1 MRRSVVLVLGM
12 HRSGTSATAK
22 VFNILGAGLPQ
33 HLLGKGLFN
42 AKGHWESAR
51 IVHHHNLV
59 LKEFGRNWYD
69 LRPIDVKDIQGE
81 QRARLKARMK
91 DLFEQEFSGQSI
103 SVIKEPRICRFASL
117 YIEALQD
124 IDVDVQCV
132 IPVRN
137 PLEVAG
143 SLNKRNGFKTSYS
156 VLLWLSYM
164 LDAEL
169 ATRHLK
175 RSFISYEKLIESPGN
190 QLERV
195 LKTLT
200 LKFPNAVADAL
211 PEIKT
216 FLSPQMKNHEFSAE
230 QLNENPFTETLVQ
243 DAYSAFLMMCDRKKS
258 QKSMD
263 KLDVVRASFLNSAG
277 YIFAVHEESNAM
289 NRQWKSNLNQKQSEL
304 EGVQSVMSALKATS
318 IKQARALQSDLTQ
331 KQFELE
337 GVRREM
343 VVLQKASAEQVDA
356 LQADLAQRQSQLA
369 SYENKTIVFE
379 GELRKL
385 RERIAVMSSK
395 NTTLSEAVSAAKLEI
410 ENSDQRHKVLE
421 QTLLRDKG
429 VIEELR
435 LQREDILSSK
445 SWRVTSGFRKSSRM
459 LTTMKSAVFRAK
471 GKN

>member
-51 IVHHHNLV
+51 IVHYHNLV

-69 LRPIDVKDIQGE
+69 LRPIDVTDIQGE

-243 DAYSAFLMMCDRKKS
+243 DAYSAFLMMCDRKK
-258 QKSMD
+258 
-263 KLDVVRASFLNSAG
+263 
-277 YIFAVHEESNAM
+277 Y
-289 NRQWKSNLNQKQSEL
+289 
-304 EGVQSVMSALKATS
+304 
-318 IKQARALQSDLTQ
+318 
-331 KQFELE
+331 
-337 GVRREM
+337 
-343 VVLQKASAEQVDA
+343 
-356 LQADLAQRQSQLA
+356 
-369 SYENKTIVFE
+369 
-379 GELRKL
+379 
-385 RERIAVMSSK
+385 
-395 NTTLSEAVSAAKLEI
+395 
-410 ENSDQRHKVLE
+410 
-421 QTLLRDKG
+421 
-429 VIEELR
+429 
-435 LQREDILSSK
+435 
-445 SWRVTSGFRKSSRM
+445 
-459 LTTMKSAVFRAK
+459 MKSLML
-471 GKN
+471 

>member
-69 LRPIDVKDIQGE
+69 LRPIDVTDIQGE

-216 FLSPQMKNHEFSAE
+216 FLSPQMKHHEFSAE

-243 DAYSAFLMMCDRKKS
+243 DAYSAFLMMCD
-258 QKSMD
+258 
-263 KLDVVRASFLNSAG
+263 
-277 YIFAVHEESNAM
+277 AVHEESNAM

-304 EGVQSVMSALKATS
+304 EGVQGIMSALKATS
-318 IKQARALQSDLTQ
+318 TKQAKALQSDLTQ
-331 KQFELE
+331 KQSELV

-343 VVLQKASAEQVDA
+343 SVLQKASAEQVDA

-429 VIEELR
+429 VIKELR

-445 SWRVTSGFRKSSRM
+445 SWRLTSGFRKSSRM